1 MQPESIIG
9 LRREGFPLEKQSS
22 VRLIVAQSGFGTF
35 EDS

>member
-1 MQPESIIG
+1 MQPDFIIG

-22 VRLIVAQSGFGTF
+22 VHLNVAQSGFGTF